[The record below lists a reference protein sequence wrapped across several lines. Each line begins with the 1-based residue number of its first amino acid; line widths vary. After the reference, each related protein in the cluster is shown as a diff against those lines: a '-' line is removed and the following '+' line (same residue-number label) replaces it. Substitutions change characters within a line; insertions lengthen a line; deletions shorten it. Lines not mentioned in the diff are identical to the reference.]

1 MPQRALEAGW
11 PGASRRTAGG
21 VPTPAMGPRAAR
33 WYAWTACRSTALAAW
48 DERFTDAHLPQ
59 DAGASVPA
67 PGFKCAT
74 MMYWCRST
82 TSTTRRPTGPAAT
95 QSWVNYDAEAW
106 ANEQWRLGDDGTVFP
121 QPEPAR
127 RQRRNGSRPCTRC
140 HRHNPLVASVV
151 TCEMW
156 GSVSCSCGQGNRRRR
171 RPRCA
176 SDTSWSYRKR
186 SAPGCTP

>member
-1 MPQRALEAGW
+1 VVPGVLDQARAGQADAATRAGGW
-11 PGASRRTAGG
+11 LAGRITSHGWGRG

-33 WYAWTACRSTALAAW
+33 WYAWTAYRSTALAAW

-106 ANEQWRLGDDGTVFP
+106 PNEQRRLGDDGTVFP

-127 RQRRNGSRPCTRC
+127 RAAAAQERLSPVYT
-140 HRHNPLVASVV
+140 PSPPQPTSVL
-151 TCEMW
+151 
-156 GSVSCSCGQGNRRRR
+156 S
-171 RPRCA
+171 
-176 SDTSWSYRKR
+176 
-186 SAPGCTP
+186 